1 MKFPYKKFRS
11 RKTIDVDKINSV
23 HRFALQSERILNN
36 GAFKWIEEGSEDG
49 STSDLNKR
57 IFQNFSIIP
66 KNLVDTSRLSLGNNF
81 FGHSMKNPILGA
93 PMGHLGAFHPLGEL
107 GVFEGFRR
115 SSGYTF
121 WSCLSRF
128 HFRKIEQVTSDNY
141 PFGIQIYPYGDIDW
155 IITLIYDAMSYG
167 ATTVC
172 LTIDSPVRAISHSK
186 LPDFDLREFGVGN
199 TWVNADV
206 DLRSKFTFDSLSKVI
221 DRSPLPIIVKGQ
233 LDLSDA
239 DQILNLGAK
248 GIWISNHGGR
258 ALNSNMHPI
267 MSLHKV
273 RTLIDQRFDLE
284 YKPVLI
290 ADGGIKTGT
299 DVLKMLGLGADFV
312 AIGRPLLHGLI
323 VGGIQGVCKVLNL
336 LDHDVITSLKLAGGV
351 GYEVVSNR
359 YFHDWEE

>member
-11 RKTIDVDKINSV
+11 RKTIAVDKIDSV
-23 HRFALQSERILNN
+23 HRFALQSKKILNN

-49 STSDLNKR
+49 STSNLNQK

-66 KNLVDTSRLSLGNNF
+66 KNLVDTSNLSLRKNF
-81 FGHSMKNPILGA
+81 FGHSIRNPILGA

-107 GVFEGFRR
+107 GIFEGLHR

-155 IITLIYDAMSYG
+155 IVNLIYDAMSFG
-167 ATTVC
+167 ATTAC
-172 LTIDSPVRAISHSK
+172 LTIDSPVRAVSHNK
-186 LPDFDLREFGVGN
+186 LFDFDLREFGVGKTWIN
-199 TWVNADV
+199 TDI
-206 DLRSKFTFDSLSKVI
+206 DLRSKFTFESLSKVI
-221 DRSPLPIIVKGQ
+221 DRSPLPVIVKGQ
-233 LDLSDA
+233 LDLSDT
-239 DQILNLGAK
+239 DKILNLGAK
-248 GIWISNHGGR
+248 GIWVSNHGGR

-267 MSLHKV
+267 SSLQQV
-273 RTLIDQRFDLE
+273 RTLIDQQFNYE
-284 YKPVLI
+284 CKPVLI

-312 AIGRPLLHGLI
+312 AVGRPLLHGLI
-323 VGGIQGVCKVLNL
+323 VGGIQGVCKVLHL
-336 LDHDVITSLKLAGGV
+336 LDHDVTTSLKLAGGV
-351 GYEVVSNR
+351 GYKVVANKCFYNWSK
-359 YFHDWEE
+359 